1 MSDARE
7 MKAEAGDPD
16 RAALPVAV
24 ERNWSHTRTRFLP
37 KLLRVAGR
45 IPFAD
50 DLAAAWYAAID
61 KDTPLKTKA
70 VLLAALAYFVVPTDL
85 MPDFVIGLGFTDDA
99 TVLATALGV
108 VGTQIQERHRV
119 AARKLLRRPE
129 PKREDAE
136 TTPSA

>member
-1 MSDARE
+1 MTNARE
-7 MKAEAGDPD
+7 MKSEAGDPE
-16 RAALPVAV
+16 RAALPIAV

-61 KDTPLKTKA
+61 KDTPLKTKG

-85 MPDFVIGLGFTDDA
+85 MPDFVVGLGFTDDA

-108 VGTQIQERHRV
+108 VGSQIRDKHRI
-119 AARKLLRRPE
+119 AARKLLGLRE
-129 PKREDAE
+129 PAPAE
-136 TTPSA
+136 ADS